1 VAASPSKPAA
11 SFAAFFLVWA
21 RRQRWQVPAFHW
33 LMVAWLD
40 STGDPVRVLMVFRG
54 AAKSTIYAVWK
65 AYCLWR
71 DRSFRSL
78 VWSTD
83 TKLAKKMTRD
93 VLNVLRNH
101 PWCGGMLPPVS
112 GAEEFWINGATDA
125 RNPSMAAF
133 GVLSNATGGRADA
146 IDFDDV
152 EVPKNIRTAEAREK
166 LRDRISES
174 AFIIVPGG
182 QKTYIG
188 TPHTHD
194 SIYPEEIAG
203 GAAVLKIPLFAH
215 AQRIEDTSKAR
226 RYVLAFPPDD
236 DGYYVLAGIGK
247 FARLLVEGR
256 DYQLERG
263 EIVFNNPPGVVLD
276 VYTGCAWPE
285 RFTRSDIERR
295 RKDSRTLNAW
305 DSQYQLEAKP
315 LQQVRLDPDR
325 LIPYTV
331 EPEVRV
337 VNNSVVMMLGQAQI
351 VSARLRLDPASG
363 KANSDVSALALVLQ
377 DADGRLYWHRAI
389 ALLGD
394 LAEVDDGGRIEGG
407 QVEQICDV
415 VQKFQLSR
423 IDVETNGIGGHV
435 PAILRGALKR
445 RGLACGV
452 GEVPSTGDKNLRIL
466 GALEAPLRSGYLWAH
481 VSVLEVVEHQMR
493 DWNPA
498 VRDQPDDHLDAGA
511 GAILAEPVRIGKR
524 VTPAR
529 GVPGRGESARTRAGS
544 APDDWRPSA
553 GVFEVEFER

>member
-1 VAASPSKPAA
+1 MGVGNKPA
-11 SFAAFFLVWA
+11 SFAAFFWVWA

-33 LMVAWLD
+33 VIVAWLEA
-40 STGDPVRVLMVFRG
+40 TRDPVRVLMVFRG
-54 AAKSTIYAVWK
+54 AAKSTLYAIWK
-65 AYCLWR
+65 AYELWC
-71 DRSFRSL
+71 DRSHRSL
-78 VWSTD
+78 LWSTD

-101 PWCGGMLPPVS
+101 PWCRGMLPPVN
-112 GAEEFWINGATDA
+112 GAEEFWVNGATDA

-166 LRDRISES
+166 LRDRIGDS
-174 AFIIVPGG
+174 AFIVVPGG

-194 SIYPEEIAG
+194 SIYTEQIAG
-203 GAAVLKIPLFAH
+203 GAAVLKIPLFAK
-215 AQRIEDTSKAR
+215 AQRIKDTSKST
-226 RYVLAFPPDD
+226 RYLLAFPPDD

-256 DYQLERG
+256 DYTIERG
-263 EIVFNNPPGVVLD
+263 ELVFKHPPAVELD

-285 RFTRSDIERR
+285 RFTRADIERR

-315 LQQVRLDPDR
+315 PQQVRLDPDR
-325 LIPYTV
+325 LIPYDV
-331 EPEVRV
+331 EPDVRV
-337 VNNSVVMMLGQAQI
+337 VNNSVVMMLGGAQI

-363 KANSDVSALALVLQ
+363 KPNSDVSALALILQ
-377 DADGRLYWHRAI
+377 DADGRLYWHRAL
-389 ALLGD
+389 ALLGE
-394 LAEVDDGGRIEGG
+394 LAEIDDRGQISGG
-407 QVEQICDV
+407 QAEQVCDV
-415 VQKFQLSR
+415 VAQYQLSR
-423 IDVETNGIGGHV
+423 LEVETNGIGGHV
-435 PAILRGALKR
+435 PSILRGALKR

-452 GEVPSTGDKNLRIL
+452 SEINATGDKNMRIL
-466 GALEAPLRSGYLWAH
+466 GAFEAPLSAGYLWAH
-481 VSVLEVVEHQMR
+481 VSVIDAVEHQMR

-498 VRDQPDDHLDAGA
+498 VRDQPDDHLDAAA

-529 GVPGRGESARTRAGS
+529 AAPGRGEMSRTRDGVAV
-544 APDDWRPSA
+544 DDWRPSA